1 MLRLL
6 QSIFGKDT
14 RGGYPESLIREAV
27 ERTVE
32 GTDPWL
38 RAVSGYRK
46 KLRPAIIRAIEHVVS
61 LVDDLPPPV
70 PMGLAGYSDD
80 RILKSF
86 FISAV
91 EMKQILANDASLA
104 PFREGRGAGSA
115 RVFALLAME
124 KQETVAFGAGLS
136 GDVVIRDVAQVT
148 VSFAAHRF
156 LDPSRDEA
164 ETRRLLKRRAFD
176 HLLSLALKRLAGM
189 KSDREDLERRRTLLQ
204 AKLNLL
210 EREGWGFDRADAAV
224 RQDVAAVEDRIG
236 EIELQLLDLGGDD
249 MLDAYLATVADVVG
263 RPGEY
268 LWARHET
275 IFVDRMGIKH
285 PEPADDVPEIRLNML
300 YSADGRSQ
308 AVLLVALE
316 KDELRGLAVEP
327 ANARSSRV

>member
-6 QSIFGKDT
+6 QSIFGKDKQ
-14 RGGYPESLIREAV
+14 GSYPESLVMEAI

-46 KLRPAIIRAIEHVVS
+46 KLRPAVIRAIDHVVK
-61 LVDDLPPPV
+61 LVDALPPPV
-70 PMGLAGYSDD
+70 PMRLSGYSDD
-80 RILKSF
+80 RLLKSF
-86 FISAV
+86 FISAA
-91 EMKQILANDASLA
+91 EMKQILAGDPSLA
-104 PFREGRGAGSA
+104 PFREVSA
-115 RVFALLAME
+115 PTRIVALLAME
-124 KQETVAFGAGLS
+124 KQENVAFGAGLS
-136 GDVVIRDVAQVT
+136 GDVVIRDVARVT

-156 LDPSRDEA
+156 LDPTGDEA

-176 HLLSLALKRLAGM
+176 HLLGLALKRLTGM

-210 EREGWGFDRADAAV
+210 EREGWGFDRAVAAV
-224 RQDVAAVEDRIG
+224 RHDVAAVEERLG

-249 MLDAYLATVADVVG
+249 MLDAYLTTVADVVG
-263 RPGEY
+263 MPGEY
-268 LWARHET
+268 LWARNET

-285 PEPADDVPEIRLNML
+285 QEPADDAPGLRLNML
-300 YSADGRSQ
+300 YNAEGRSQ

-316 KDELRGLAVEP
+316 EDELRGLTA
-327 ANARSSRV
+327 